1 MRMSARMEGDFV
13 VFLIGMRIN
22 RFRSLRKWLP
32 VARAMGPMV
41 KELRADPALGLLHF
55 ESFFNGRTT
64 IMVQY
69 WRSTDHLMA
78 YAKDREASHWPA
90 WKRFFREAY
99 ASEAVGVWHETYTV
113 SGYETVYVN
122 MPEFGLGRAG
132 ELVPTTK
139 VGDRSAERLA
149 AARRDR

>member
-32 VARAMGPMV
+32 VAMAMPPMI
-41 KELRADPALGLLHF
+41 KELRADPAHGLLGF

-64 IMVQY
+64 LMVQY
-69 WRSTDHLMA
+69 WRSTDHLIA
-78 YAKDREASHWPA
+78 YAKNREATHWPA

-99 ASEAVGVWHETYTV
+99 KSEAVGVWHETYTV

-122 MPEFGLGRAG
+122 MPAFGLGGVG
-132 ELVPTTK
+132 ELVPTNRI
-139 VGDRSAERLA
+139 GDRAAERLDSL
-149 AARRDR
+149 R

>member
-1 MRMSARMEGDFV
+1 MRQSARIDGDFV

-22 RFRSLRKWLP
+22 RFRALRKWLP
-32 VARAMGPMV
+32 VARAMVPMI
-41 KELRADPALGLLHF
+41 KELRADPAHGLLGF

-64 IMVQY
+64 LMVQY
-69 WRSTDHLMA
+69 WRSTDHLLA
-78 YAKDREASHWPA
+78 YAKNRDATHWPA

-99 ASEAVGVWHETYTV
+99 RSEAVGVWHETYTV

-122 MPEFGLGRAG
+122 MPPFGLGRAG

-139 VGDRSAERLA
+139 LGDRSAERFA
-149 AARRDR
+149 VRN

>member
-32 VARAMGPMV
+32 VAMAMPPMV
-41 KELRADPALGLLHF
+41 KELRADPAHGLLGF

-64 IMVQY
+64 LMVQY
-69 WRSTDHLMA
+69 WRSTDHLIA
-78 YAKDREASHWPA
+78 YAKNREATHWPA

-99 ASEAVGVWHETYTV
+99 KSEAVGVWHETYTV

-122 MPEFGLGRAG
+122 MPPFGLGGAG
-132 ELVPTTK
+132 ELVPTNK
-139 VGDRSAERLA
+139 IGDRAAERLA
-149 AARRDR
+149 GLR